1 MGWRRC
7 SFRAQV
13 LQARLVAALISDVWV
28 LCVPRESHIPQSPT
42 ACLCAQ
48 LCRSRS
54 APATRQ
60 AEHKQF
66 STNRLPSRAGGY
78 SLHGALAEP
87 LRISRAESDPLQESL
102 PFPAASTALPASQGG
117 PRASGNVRPTFLQ
130 RKGLITEKGNAA
142 CTPVAFRHGRQ
153 SSAGV
158 MFCRLIVR
166 CGAGSRCAAATACGA
181 EGQRRAGAASERR
194 RRHSGCGTARQRRPH
209 TTFERRQSRP
219 GGGAAQQRR
228 HRPASGRSA
237 ARQRWPGTASC
248 RGQEC

>member
-1 MGWRRC
+1 MINTRNSRSLTFSRCTAIARPVSHMVMGWRRC

-130 RKGLITEKGNAA
+130 RKGLITQ
-142 CTPVAFRHGRQ
+142 TRPPRW
-153 SSAGV
+153 
-158 MFCRLIVR
+158 
-166 CGAGSRCAAATACGA
+166 RCALPPLQG
-181 EGQRRAGAASERR
+181 
-194 RRHSGCGTARQRRPH
+194 PV
-209 TTFERRQSRP
+209 
-219 GGGAAQQRR
+219 
-228 HRPASGRSA
+228 
-237 ARQRWPGTASC
+237 
-248 RGQEC
+248 